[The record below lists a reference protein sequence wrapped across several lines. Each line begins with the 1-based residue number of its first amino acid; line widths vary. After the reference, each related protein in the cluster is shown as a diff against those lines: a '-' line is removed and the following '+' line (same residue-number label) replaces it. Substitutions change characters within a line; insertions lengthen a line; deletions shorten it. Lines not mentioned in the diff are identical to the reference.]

1 MDALDKARVA
11 CLGEKDERTSDRS
24 TKDENGE
31 YTGGL
36 EFERGDEE
44 NQAAHRVFTTGES
57 YEYQSKKMAP
67 AAPGKVHGGWPKVN
81 QMRKDLLKVRISVVL
96 VLFKTSITKTV
107 TGSS

>member
-36 EFERGDEE
+36 EFERGDE
-44 NQAAHRVFTTGES
+44 
-57 YEYQSKKMAP
+57 
-67 AAPGKVHGGWPKVN
+67 
-81 QMRKDLLKVRISVVL
+81 
-96 VLFKTSITKTV
+96 
-107 TGSS
+107 